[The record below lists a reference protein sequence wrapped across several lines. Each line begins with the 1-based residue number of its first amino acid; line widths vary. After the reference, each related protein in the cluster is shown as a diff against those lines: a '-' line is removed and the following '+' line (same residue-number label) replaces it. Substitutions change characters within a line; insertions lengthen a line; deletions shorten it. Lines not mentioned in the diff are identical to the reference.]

1 MPQRVAYIAL
11 HTDYSEDFAPATDLS
26 EDRCGEIIVER
37 LLKGNR
43 GHYGPLEHPS
53 LSVLICADHNT
64 IVQMRTHRIGMSFD
78 VQSMR
83 YTGERLMRVARREI
97 PPEDVFYVRQPGT
110 YWDRQG
116 DRYTWSADDAEEA
129 HAIALSSAI
138 DYARLRDKGVSEEHA
153 RQVLV
158 TSYYQ
163 NAMVTGNLRSW
174 LHMLDVRLKSDAQS
188 EIRHLMELISTEVQ
202 RWAPEVHGWWANNRK
217 GKAQLAP

>member
-1 MPQRVAYIAL
+1 
-11 HTDYSEDFAPATDLS
+11 
-26 EDRCGEIIVER
+26 
-37 LLKGNR
+37 
-43 GHYGPLEHPS
+43 
-53 LSVLICADHNT
+53 
-64 IVQMRTHRIGMSFD
+64 
-78 VQSMR
+78 
-83 YTGERLMRVARREI
+83 MRVARREVS
-97 PPEDVFYVRQPGT
+97 PEEVFYVRQPGI

-116 DRYTWSADDAEEA
+116 DRYTWTADDAEESL
-129 HAIALSSAI
+129 AIALSSAI

-188 EIRHLMELISTEVQ
+188 EIRQLMDLISTEVQ
-202 RWAPEVHGWWANNRK
+202 RWAPEVYSWWASHRK